1 MKKIIGWIIL
11 IGFFIGLHTILFI
24 KIGTES
30 LWIFLAY
37 PMTML
42 IVFAVYLI
50 THSPSNNK

>member
-37 PMTML
+37 PMTVI
-42 IVFAVYLI
+42 IVLAVLLI
-50 THSPSNNK
+50 THSSPNK